1 MRQTIKEEVR
11 NKRALKKRHE
21 TRGEARREDGEEWWR
36 RKKEKQAGGEMK
48 RDKR

>member
-1 MRQTIKEEVR
+1 MIKEEVR

-21 TRGEARREDGEEWWR
+21 TRGEEEEKR
-36 RKKEKQAGGEMK
+36 KQAGGEMK

>member
-1 MRQTIKEEVR
+1 MIKEEVR

-21 TRGEARREDGEEWWR
+21 TRHETRGEER
-36 RKKEKQAGGEMK
+36 GRGGGKRKQAGGEMK